1 MGSGVS
7 ANRRGSELIS
17 PRAEAITKLKEN
29 GVSTC
34 KVYQSN

>member
-1 MGSGVS
+1 MGSGAS

-17 PRAEAITKLKEN
+17 PRAEAITKLKES
-29 GVSTC
+29 GVSTY